1 MEAVQLIAALQQED
15 EYVRDFW
22 KIWHRRRDGWCC
34 NVSIFYVWRFSC
46 LSLTVTVSLGW
57 QFVDRMASWH
67 LSCHTVATRYPFWS
81 CQISPGRSSIYNLI
95 YHPIALRVPHPYV
108 STFSNSSNSSAE
120 LKKLLKYGW
129 RLWKC

>member
-1 MEAVQLIAALQQED
+1 VEAVQLIAALQQED

-57 QFVDRMASWH
+57 QFVTEWPSGT
-67 LSCHTVATRYPFWS
+67 CHAI
-81 CQISPGRSSIYNLI
+81 Q
-95 YHPIALRVPHPYV
+95 
-108 STFSNSSNSSAE
+108 
-120 LKKLLKYGW
+120 
-129 RLWKC
+129 